1 MILEHIDRR
10 VLGAVSFIDATTHLR
25 ILAPLSVTAAGVK
38 LMRNRRGFYVIASVP
53 GLEAHSLSFRE
64 QPATVAL
71 GSVEVTLSIVA
82 PGMEYLPR
90 RCTIRLPRDPAPANA
105 SRGDS
110 LFRPMDVTLFP
121 SPASAT
127 LPGWGLIRATVMELG
142 TGNLLPWS
150 LIRVMREENPP
161 SPPRMLAMGLADN
174 RGEALV
180 PVPGI
185 PITTWGETSEA
196 VVATEIDVT
205 LEVVF
210 DPEVIKIADT
220 DALAAGV
227 DPNAGYMPDPD
238 ILSQRPASASFGIRL
253 ASGRTRVETLRL
265 NLS

>member
-10 VLGAVSFIDATTHLR
+10 VLGAVSFVDATTNLR
-25 ILAPLSVTAAGVK
+25 ILSPLAVQAEGVK
-38 LMRNRRGFYVIASVP
+38 LLRNQRGLYIIASAR
-53 GLEAHSLSFRE
+53 GLEAYSLSFKE

-71 GSVEVTLSIVA
+71 GSVEVALNIVDH
-82 PGMEYLPR
+82 GLEYLPR
-90 RCTIRLPRDPAPANA
+90 RCTIRLPRDPAPTNA
-105 SRGDS
+105 GRENS
-110 LFRPMDVTLFP
+110 LFRPVNVPLFP
-121 SPASAT
+121 SPAATT
-127 LPGWGLIRATVMELG
+127 LPGWGLIRATVMEIG

-150 LIRVMREENPP
+150 LIRVMRSDNPP
-161 SPPRMLAMGLADN
+161 APPRMLAMGLADN

-185 PITTWGETSEA
+185 PITTWGETPEA

-210 DPEVIKIADT
+210 DPEVKKIADT
-220 DALAAGV
+220 DALAAGI

-238 ILSQRPASASFGIRL
+238 ILRQRPASASLAVRL